1 MAEPSLFAQAV
12 SKMERAAGLAGVH
25 PEVVERMKHP
35 RSTVEVSIPVRMD
48 DGSQTVFTGY
58 RVLHDNA
65 RGPGKGGIRFH
76 PEVDIEEIKALALW
90 MTFKCAVVGL
100 PFGGAKGGV
109 TVDAKSLSRLELE
122 RVSRG
127 YIREL
132 ADLIGPRRDIPA
144 PDMYTNETVMGW
156 MVDEYGKIHRE
167 HLPGAFTGKP
177 VAIGGSLG
185 RADATGRG
193 AWECI
198 RELEHM
204 HGWNPR
210 GTKVAIQGF
219 GNAAKPAARLLYESG
234 YKVVAVSD
242 EHGGLVD
249 MDGLDIACLIK
260 DLETTRDIHAMYGD
274 EVSSCRTD
282 GTTQI
287 TNEEL
292 LELDVDILVPGAVH
306 NQVREDNVRKV
317 KARYIVEIANGPV
330 TPEAD
335 IVLEEQGVT
344 VIPGILANAGGVTV
358 SYFEWVQNRTGERWD
373 LDEVNEKLHTIMTRE
388 YHAVSSLAQE
398 RQLSMRMAAF
408 VHAFRRIGEA
418 VESMGTKKFFTERA

>member
-1 MAEPSLFAQAV
+1 MAESSLFEQAV

-25 PEVVERMKHP
+25 PEVVERMKNP
-35 RSTVEVSIPVRMD
+35 RLTVQVSIPVRMD
-48 DGSQTVFTGY
+48 DGSQKVFNGY
-58 RVLHDNA
+58 RVLHDNS

-76 PEVDIEEIKALALW
+76 PEVDIEEVKALALW

-109 TVDAKSLSRLELE
+109 TVDPKSLSRLELE
-122 RVSRG
+122 RLSRG
-127 YIREL
+127 YIREM
-132 ADLIGPRRDIPA
+132 ADLIGPSRDIPA

-198 RELEHM
+198 RELEKM
-204 HGWNPR
+204 HRWKPL

-219 GNAAKPAARLLYESG
+219 GNAAQPAARLLHESG

-242 EHGGLVD
+242 KDGGLVN
-249 MDGLDIACLIK
+249 MEGLDISCLIK
-260 DLETTRDIHAMYGD
+260 DLEKNRDIHAMYD
-274 EVSSCRTD
+274 EGVSACRSD
-282 GTTQI
+282 GTTEI

-292 LELDVDILVPGAVH
+292 LELDVDILVPGAIQ
-306 NQVREDNVRKV
+306 NQVRTDNVQKI
-317 KARYIVEIANGPV
+317 KAKYIVEIANGPL

-335 IVLEEQGVT
+335 IVLEEKGVT

-373 LDEVNEKLHTIMTRE
+373 LDEVNEKLHKIMTRE
-388 YHAVSSLAQE
+388 YRAVSSLAQE
-398 RQLSMRMAAF
+398 KTLSMRMAAF
-408 VHAFRRIGEA
+408 VHAFGRIGEA
-418 VESMGTKKFFTERA
+418 VESMGTKKFFTERS